1 MFNFQVAYSARGGH
15 SDLFLDTYQ
24 WEIWVGDWR
33 REKEER
39 KALSFI
45 NLELVL
51 FLSLI

>member
-1 MFNFQVAYSARGGH
+1 MLHFQVAYSARGGH

-24 WEIWVGDWR
+24 WGVWMGGWR
-33 REKEER
+33 REKEGR

-51 FLSLI
+51 FLSLL